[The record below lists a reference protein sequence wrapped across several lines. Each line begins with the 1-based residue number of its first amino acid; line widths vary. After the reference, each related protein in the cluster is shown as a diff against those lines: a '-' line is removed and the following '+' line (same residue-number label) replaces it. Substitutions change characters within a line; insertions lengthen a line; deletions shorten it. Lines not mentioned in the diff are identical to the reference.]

1 MNIDIRNHFQH
12 SKFHRNYGN
21 TNHIISNFEKI
32 ENQFNAS
39 ELLHEQKMFL
49 ILRILHVNKLHGKIL
64 EQYILFLVEE
74 YNIDF
79 SKYYKFDFFSM
90 NIEVF
95 GTNLIYNLIRS
106 RFSDILSRVYDHD
119 EIVDSIYMKNTF
131 FPMQRLNS
139 CRKISEMKM
148 KIGHNNK
155 KYIKYSEVD
164 Y

>member
-49 ILRILHVNKLHGKIL
+49 ILRILHGNKLNGKIL

-79 SKYYKFDFFSM
+79 CKYYKFDITTG
-90 NIEVF
+90 NNELI
-95 GTNLIYNLIRS
+95 GTNIMYELLRS
-106 RFSDILSRVYDHD
+106 RLSDMLSRVYDHD
-119 EIVDSIYMKNTF
+119 EIVDSIYMKNTY

-155 KYIKYSEVD
+155 KYIKYSKVD